1 MQSTRCPS
9 KALGQTI
16 RCAAARTTLK
26 LMSAQNNPA
35 SKQPHRL
42 VFQHPM
48 TGEQLDLLSPLPND
62 MEALIA
68 H

>member
-42 VFQHPM
+42 IRMIRFI
-48 TGEQLDLLSPLPND
+48 LLFLSFLTP
-62 MEALIA
+62 AA
-68 H
+68 